1 SFFGRF
7 KDTFFWFRKFS
18 RTLVVINLKYFNIIF
33 TGILTTDWIMTFIQ
47 HLTRGSLFLIG
58 LAFFFSCTTAPPE
71 EPVSAPV
78 KLIFDTDFGG
88 DADDLGALAMLNH
101 FQNKGEVDLLAVMC
115 WNVEKYAVNAID
127 AVNTYYGNP
136 DIPIGLRKP
145 GFYETPWN
153 HSKVLADS
161 LPHDATRDNVPEST
175 KLYRKILAESDN
187 QSLTVVTVG
196 PLLNI
201 KNLID
206 SKADQ
211 YSQLHGKDLIA
222 SKVIEFVIMGGKFPS
237 SEDEWNFNGDM
248 PGVTKYVIENLPVPI
263 TFSGAELGAEI
274 RTGEVF
280 NELPM
285 DSPLYLGFF
294 HFSQYAPWMNHQFKG
309 KIYDN
314 ATFDQ
319 TAVLYAIRNGV
330 GTYWSEV
337 TNGRCVPDSTGGN
350 TWVEDENSN
359 HSYLVRT
366 MALPDIE
373 TAFEN
378 FMLGNF

>member
-1 SFFGRF
+1 MIFMQYYRHKCLSLIALI
-7 KDTFFWFRKFS
+7 T
-18 RTLVVINLKYFNIIF
+18 IIGCA
-33 TGILTTDWIMTFIQ
+33 TEQQTSDPGNT
-47 HLTRGSLFLIG
+47 
-58 LAFFFSCTTAPPE
+58 
-71 EPVSAPV
+71 PV
-78 KLIFDTDFGG
+78 KMIFDTDFGG

-115 WNVEKYAVNAID
+115 WNVEQYAVSAID

-145 GFYETPWN
+145 GFHETAWN
-153 HSKVLADS
+153 HTKVLADS

-175 KLYRKILAESDN
+175 ELYRKILAENPDKSIKI
-187 QSLTVVTVG
+187 VTVG

-201 KNLID
+201 QNLID
-206 SKADQ
+206 SEADQ
-211 YSQLHGKDLIA
+211 YSSLNGRDLIA
-222 SKVIEFVIMGGKFPS
+222 AKVTEFIIMGGNFPS
-237 SEDEWNFNGDM
+237 GEEEWNFNGDM

-280 NELPM
+280 NALPK

-294 HFSQYAPWMNHQFKG
+294 HFSKYAPWMNHQFEG

-319 TAVLYAIRNGV
+319 TAVLYAIRDGV
-330 GTYWSEV
+330 GTYWSRV
-337 TNGRCVPDSTGGN
+337 AYGRCVPDSTGGN
-350 TWVEDENSN
+350 TWVEDRTSN
-359 HSYLVRT
+359 QSYLVRA
-366 MALPDIE
+366 MPLAEIE
-373 TAFEN
+373 ASFED
-378 FMLGNF
+378 FMIGNF